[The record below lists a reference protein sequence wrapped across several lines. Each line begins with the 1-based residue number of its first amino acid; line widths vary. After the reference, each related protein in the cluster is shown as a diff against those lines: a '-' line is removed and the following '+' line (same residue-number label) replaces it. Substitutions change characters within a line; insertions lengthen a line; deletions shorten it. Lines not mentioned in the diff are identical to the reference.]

1 MIDNKR
7 VELVRGIGRWDL
19 AALVVNG
26 VVGAGIFGL
35 PSRVFALTGPY
46 SLIAFGVCGVL
57 IFFVVVCFAEVASR
71 FDRTGGPYLFA
82 RAAFGP
88 LVGFEVGWLLCITR
102 IAGLATIC
110 VLLVQYLTFFS
121 PIFATNG
128 GRSLTI
134 SGLIVGVTLIQL
146 VGIRETA
153 WTGNVF
159 TIAKLFPILLF
170 VGAGLFRVDWGR
182 LDFSAPVE
190 PRRFGMGLLILGFAF
205 VGFETPVIAAGE
217 SRSPRRD
224 FPFALIIGMSLV
236 VLLYLLIQV
245 VCVGTLPELASSEK
259 PLADAA
265 RGFLGENGARLI
277 AFGAVVSML
286 GTLNAAMLAAT
297 RLPFAMAENGQ
308 FPNFLGRVHPR
319 FRTPHVSIL
328 LTGAVVLPLA
338 LTGAFSYVLTVA
350 VLTRLAVYATT
361 CAALPRLRRMAGQ
374 PSARFMVRGGTAVS
388 IVALV
393 CLAGMISGSSFREA
407 RDCVIAALVGLGLYY
422 WVGKPRENSM
432 AQDG

>member
-1 MIDNKR
+1 MTESKP

-19 AALVVNG
+19 AAFVING

-35 PSRVFALTGPY
+35 PSRVFAIAGTY
-46 SLIAFGVCGVL
+46 SLIAFVLCGGM

-71 FDRTGGPYLFA
+71 FDRSGGPYLFA
-82 RAAFGP
+82 RSAFGP

-102 IAGLATIC
+102 VAGLATIC
-110 VLLVQYLTFFS
+110 ALLVQYLTFFS
-121 PIFATNG
+121 PVFATGG

-134 SGLIVGVTLIQL
+134 TGLVFGVPLVQLIG
-146 VGIRETA
+146 VRETA
-153 WTGNVF
+153 WTSNFF
-159 TIAKLFPILLF
+159 TIAKLLPIFLF
-170 VGAGLFRVDWGR
+170 VGIGLFYVDWGR
-182 LDFSAPVE
+182 LDFSAPFE
-190 PRRFGMGLLILGFAF
+190 PRRFGLGLLILGFAF

-224 FPFALIIGMSLV
+224 FPFALIVGMSLV
-236 VLLYLLIQV
+236 VLLYLSIQV

-308 FPNFLGRVHPR
+308 LPSILGRIHPR
-319 FRTPHVSIL
+319 FRTPHISIL

-338 LTGAFSYVLTVA
+338 LTGAF
-350 VLTRLAVYATT
+350 
-361 CAALPRLRRMAGQ
+361 
-374 PSARFMVRGGTAVS
+374 
-388 IVALV
+388 
-393 CLAGMISGSSFREA
+393 
-407 RDCVIAALVGLGLYY
+407 
-422 WVGKPRENSM
+422 
-432 AQDG
+432 